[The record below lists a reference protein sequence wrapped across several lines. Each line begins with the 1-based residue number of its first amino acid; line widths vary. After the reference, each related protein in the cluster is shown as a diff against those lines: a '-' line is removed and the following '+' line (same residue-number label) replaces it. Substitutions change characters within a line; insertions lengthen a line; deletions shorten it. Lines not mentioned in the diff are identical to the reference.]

1 LNALRGTI
9 AAKATAI
16 HPFSSRV
23 AGVILRTPSDGPK
36 FGDQTRPTATFDN
49 CHTRTLQGG
58 FAVTESRDI

>member
-1 LNALRGTI
+1 MGIWACRVD
-9 AAKATAI
+9 
-16 HPFSSRV
+16 RV

-36 FGDQTRPTATFDN
+36 FGDLTRPTATFDN